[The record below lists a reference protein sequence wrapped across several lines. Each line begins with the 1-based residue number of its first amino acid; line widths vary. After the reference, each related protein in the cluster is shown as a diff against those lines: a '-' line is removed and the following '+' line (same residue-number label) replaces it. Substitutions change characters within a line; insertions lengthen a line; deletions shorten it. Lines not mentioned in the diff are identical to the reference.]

1 MHITIYKRSKN
12 YRKEEKMVYE
22 LTTMHL
28 HLWGTNKAVESI
40 LNYKKTS
47 QSHGRLLGC
56 WKVEIG
62 PIGPD
67 CLLILREFGTVGELM
82 EEREK
87 FLFNNNPFG
96 ISDILI
102 KGFKIESFMPFPF
115 MPPIKTGQLGPI
127 YEFREYQLAVGGIKK
142 SIDAWGK
149 ALPARQK
156 ISPVII
162 AMYALDGPARIVHI
176 IAYKSFEFRLNV
188 RQELYQKG
196 IWPPKGAP
204 EEIIMATNMIALPTS
219 ISPLM

>member
-1 MHITIYKRSKN
+1 MI
-12 YRKEEKMVYE
+12 YE

-28 HLWGTNKAVESI
+28 HLWGTKKAVEGI
-40 LNYKKTS
+40 LNYKNTS
-47 QSHGRLLGC
+47 QSNGRLLGC

-67 CLLILREFGTVGELM
+67 CLLILREFDNSEDLLK
-82 EEREK
+82 ERNN
-87 FLFNNNPFG
+87 FLLSNNPFG
-96 ISDILI
+96 VGDVLNS
-102 KGFKIESFMPFPF
+102 FKVESFIPFPF
-115 MPPIKTGQLGPI
+115 MPPIKAGQLGPI

-142 SIDAWGK
+142 SIDAWEK

-162 AMYALDGPARIVHI
+162 AMYALDGPARIMHI
-176 IAYKSFEFRLNV
+176 IGYESFEFRLNV

-204 EEIIMATNMIALPTS
+204 EEIIKATNMIALPTS
-219 ISPLM
+219 ISQLT